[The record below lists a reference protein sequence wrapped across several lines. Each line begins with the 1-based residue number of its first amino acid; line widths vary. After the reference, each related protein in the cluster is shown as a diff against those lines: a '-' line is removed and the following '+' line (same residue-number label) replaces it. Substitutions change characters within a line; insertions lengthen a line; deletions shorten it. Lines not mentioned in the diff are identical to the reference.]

1 MIRWRWI
8 EGIFGTI
15 GVLAVLT
22 VVGWLVYQ
30 AGYRDRSNETTPINT
45 SGTTSTAPETK
56 SEETRTLTE
65 YRSRQG
71 VIIKLDPK
79 LERETLG
86 SPLIVSGEVPGN
98 WSFEASF
105 PIELRDSAG
114 TVLDQTIGTLEGD
127 WMTTNHVPFT
137 ATLNF
142 TAPASAEVAQ
152 LILMKDNP
160 SDLPEHDDDVMIPVK
175 LSPRK

>member
-1 MIRWRWI
+1 MRRTIRWRWI

-30 AGYRDRSNETTPINT
+30 AGYRDRSNEIVPTDTP
-45 SGTTSTAPETK
+45 GTTTTAPE
-56 SEETRTLTE
+56 ETSTLAE

-71 VIIKLDPK
+71 VVIKLDPH

-86 SPLIVSGEVPGN
+86 SPLIVTGEVPGN

-114 TVLDQTIGTLEGD
+114 TVLDQTIATLDGD
-127 WMTTNHVPFT
+127 WMTTNHVPFS
-137 ATLNF
+137 ATLTF
-142 TAPASAEVAQ
+142 TEPAAAETAQ

-160 SDLPEHDDDVMIPVK
+160 SDLPEHDDDVMVSVK
-175 LSPRK
+175 LGPKK